1 VVTQQFLLP
10 RFDRPTARRLHPEH
24 PAVHLVEHFPA
35 VSSQLI
41 LDLCRKLA
49 TALLQRPG
57 VGAICGAGVVPCL
70 QVIEQL
76 AAQPIAPW
84 P

>member
-1 VVTQQFLLP
+1 M
-10 RFDRPTARRLHPEH
+10 HPEH

-41 LDLCRKLA
+41 LDLYRKLA
-49 TALLQRPG
+49 GTLLQRWG
-57 VGAICGAGVVPCL
+57 IGASCGAGVVPRL

-84 P
+84 SWAVVSA

>member
-1 VVTQQFLLP
+1 M
-10 RFDRPTARRLHPEH
+10 HSEH

-41 LDLCRKLA
+41 LDLDRKSA
-49 TALLQRPG
+49 AALLQRLG
-57 VGAICGAGVVPCL
+57 IGAIRRAGVIPYL
-70 QVIEQL
+70 QIIEQP

-84 P
+84 PWAIAPA

>member
-1 VVTQQFLLP
+1 M
-10 RFDRPTARRLHPEH
+10 HPEH

-41 LDLCRKLA
+41 LDLYRKLA
-49 TALLQRPG
+49 AALLQRLG
-57 VGAICGAGVVPCL
+57 IGAICGAGVVPGL

-84 P
+84 PWAVVPA

>member
-1 VVTQQFLLP
+1 M
-10 RFDRPTARRLHPEH
+10 HSEH

-35 VSSQLI
+35 LCSQLI
-41 LDLCRKLA
+41 LDLDRQLA
-49 TALLQRPG
+49 AALLQRRG

-84 P
+84 PWAVVPA

>member
-1 VVTQQFLLP
+1 M
-10 RFDRPTARRLHPEH
+10 HPEH

-35 VSSQLI
+35 ISSQLI
-41 LDLCRKLA
+41 LDLDRKLA
-49 TALLQRPG
+49 AALLQRLG
-57 VGAICGAGVVPCL
+57 IRASCGAGIVPRL

-84 P
+84 PWAIVPA

>member
-1 VVTQQFLLP
+1 M
-10 RFDRPTARRLHPEH
+10 HPEH

-35 VSSQLI
+35 VTSQLI
-41 LDLCRKLA
+41 LDLDRKLA
-49 TALLQRPG
+49 AALLQSLDI
-57 VGAICGAGVVPCL
+57 GAIRGAGVIPCL

-84 P
+84 PWAIVPA